1 MNTDLNYIIINVLSL
16 LVLRESII
24 TSSLDILS

>member
-1 MNTDLNYIIINVLSL
+1 MNTSLDYIIINMLSL

-24 TSSLDILS
+24 ASSLDILS